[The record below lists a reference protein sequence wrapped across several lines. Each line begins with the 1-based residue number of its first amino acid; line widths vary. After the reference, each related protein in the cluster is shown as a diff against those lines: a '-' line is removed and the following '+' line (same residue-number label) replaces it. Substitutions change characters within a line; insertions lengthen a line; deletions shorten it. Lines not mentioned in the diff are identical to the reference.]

1 MIQSMTGFGQV
12 VIENEQFSASIEI
25 KTLNSKNADCN
36 IKMSST
42 FSDKEIELRNL
53 LSSKL
58 QRGKILLILNYSSKR
73 SESLTASLNS
83 QVIKSYYN
91 SLKAIS
97 TELNNNTD
105 NLLEI
110 VMNMPEVFSKENQ
123 EDITKEDWPKI
134 LEGITNAISKT
145 IEFRSEEGRALEKA
159 LKSAIEKIDNYL
171 EKVIELDPQ
180 RIERLKER
188 LRNQIAEFESNDNYD
203 ANRFEQELIFY
214 IEKLDINEEKVRLN
228 QHLKYFIQTLD
239 QPKSNGK
246 KLGFIAQE
254 IGREINTIGS
264 KANDVNIQ
272 KIVVNMKDELEKI
285 KEQNLN
291 IL

>member
-12 VIENEQFSASIEI
+12 NIENEQLSASIEI

-73 SESLTASLNS
+73 SESLVASLNTE
-83 QVIKSYYN
+83 VIKSYYN
-91 SLKAIS
+91 SLKSIS
-97 TELNNNTD
+97 TDLDTD
-105 NLLEI
+105 TENLLEI
-110 VMNMPEVFSKENQ
+110 VMNMPEVISKDNN
-123 EDITKEDWPKI
+123 EDIIAEDWPTIKQGI
-134 LEGITNAISKT
+134 LDAIDKT
-145 IEFRSEEGRALEKA
+145 IEFRTVEGSALEKA
-159 LKSAIEKIDNYL
+159 LRGAVENIEKYL
-171 EKVIELDPQ
+171 EKVIELDPK

-188 LRNQIAEFESNDNYD
+188 LRNQISEFESNENFD

-214 IEKLDINEEKVRLN
+214 IEKLDINEEKVRLA
-228 QHLKYFIQTLD
+228 QHLKYFIQTLE

-264 KANDVNIQ
+264 KANDVDIQ

>member
-12 VIENEQFSASIEI
+12 AIENEQFSASIEI

-58 QRGKILLILNYSSKR
+58 QRGKILLILNYVSKR
-73 SESLTASLNS
+73 SESLTASLNTE
-83 QVIKSYYN
+83 VIKSYYN
-91 SLKAIS
+91 SLKSIS
-97 TELNNNTD
+97 EDLDTD
-105 NLLEI
+105 SNNLLEI

-123 EDITKEDWPKI
+123 EDITKEDWPVIQEGI
-134 LEGITNAISKT
+134 LEAINKT
-145 IEFRSEEGRALEKA
+145 IEFRTVEGAALEKA
-159 LKSAIEKIDNYL
+159 LRGAIVNITDYL

-188 LRNQIAEFESNDNYD
+188 LRNQIAEFENNENFD

-214 IEKLDINEEKVRLN
+214 IEKLDINEEKVRLS
-228 QHLKYFIQTLD
+228 QHLKYFIQTLE

-246 KLGFIAQE
+246 KLGFISQE

-264 KANDVNIQ
+264 KANDVDIQ

>member
-12 VIENEQFSASIEI
+12 TIENEQLSASIEI

-73 SESLTASLNS
+73 SESLAASLNTE
-83 QVIKSYYN
+83 VIKSYYN
-91 SLKAIS
+91 SLKSIS
-97 TELNNNTD
+97 ADLDTDTD

-110 VMNMPEVFSKENQ
+110 VMNMPEVISKENN
-123 EDITKEDWPKI
+123 EDITAEDWPIIQQGI
-134 LEGITNAISKT
+134 LDAIEKT
-145 IEFRSEEGRALEKA
+145 KEFRSVEGAALEKA
-159 LKSAIEKIDNYL
+159 LRGAIQNIEQYL
-171 EKVIELDPQ
+171 TEVIELDPK
-180 RIERLKER
+180 RIEKLKER
-188 LRNQIAEFESNDNYD
+188 LRNQIAEFESNDNFD
-203 ANRFEQELIFY
+203 SNRFEQELIFY
-214 IEKLDINEEKVRLN
+214 IEKLDINEEKVRLA
-228 QHLKYFIQTLD
+228 QHLKYFVQTLE

-264 KANDVNIQ
+264 KANDVDIQ
-272 KIVVNMKDELEKI
+272 KIVVNMKDDLEKI

>member
-12 VIENEQFSASIEI
+12 AIENEHFSASIEI

-58 QRGKILLILNYSSKR
+58 QRGKILLILNYVSKR
-73 SESLTASLNS
+73 SESLTASLNTE
-83 QVIKSYYN
+83 VIKSYYN
-91 SLKAIS
+91 SLKSIS
-97 TELNNNTD
+97 EDLDTD
-105 NLLEI
+105 SNNLLEI

-123 EDITKEDWPKI
+123 EDITKEDWPIINDAI
-134 LEGITNAISKT
+134 LEAISKT
-145 IEFRSEEGRALEKA
+145 IEFRTEEGNALEQA
-159 LKSAIEKIDNYL
+159 LRGAIVKITEYL
-171 EKVIELDPQ
+171 EKVVELDPQ

-188 LRNQIAEFESNDNYD
+188 LRNQIAEFENNENFD

-214 IEKLDINEEKVRLN
+214 IEKLDINEEKVRLS
-228 QHLKYFIQTLD
+228 QHLKYFIQTLE

-264 KANDVNIQ
+264 KANDVDIQ